1 MGVGS
6 AGASNRVVHR
16 QLRKEFPDVGP
27 AVLESVL
34 AQCKSFC
41 FKCGGS
47 KVLELGPPVLHLD
60 SGILAIRPHNTG

>member
-1 MGVGS
+1 M
-6 AGASNRVVHR
+6 
-16 QLRKEFPDVGP
+16 GP